1 MKLKHAF
8 LAAATAMTA
17 FGVGVAPAMAEPVLV
32 KQVAPEYPRGAER
45 RNLEGTVELAF
56 QVNAAGRVEGVEV
69 LSASMPGVFDNAAI
83 EALEEWEFEE
93 GNPGRG
99 EITIA
104 FQL

>member
-1 MKLKHAF
+1 
-8 LAAATAMTA
+8 
-17 FGVGVAPAMAEPVLV
+17 
-32 KQVAPEYPRGAER
+32 
-45 RNLEGTVELAF
+45 LAF
-56 QVNAAGRVEGVEV
+56 EVNASGRVEGVEV

-83 EALEEWEFEE
+83 EALEQWEFEE

>member
-45 RNLEGTVELAF
+45 RNLEGSVELAF
-56 QVNAAGRVEGVEV
+56 EV
-69 LSASMPGVFDNAAI
+69 
-83 EALEEWEFEE
+83 
-93 GNPGRG
+93 
-99 EITIA
+99 
-104 FQL
+104 